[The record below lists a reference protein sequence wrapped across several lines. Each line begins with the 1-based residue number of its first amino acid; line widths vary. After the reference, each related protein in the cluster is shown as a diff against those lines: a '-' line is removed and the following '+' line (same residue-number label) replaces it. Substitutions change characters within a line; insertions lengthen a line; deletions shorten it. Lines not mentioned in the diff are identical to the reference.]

1 MTALQKNR
9 SVRREAM
16 CEHFSVHEHYQ
27 QLLVAIEQMIEL
39 AEGAI
44 DQEAKDRFSMLLVI
58 VDKLRKVVARY
69 LPPTAITQ
77 TQQSTKG
84 SAQSALQRAVS
95 QLAQKRITLERT
107 QPTIEPMSSQ
117 AGQRPDA
124 STS

>member
-1 MTALQKNR
+1 MAMTALQKNR

-16 CEHFSVHEHYQ
+16 CEQLSVHGHYQ

-58 VDKLRKVVARY
+58 VDKHWKVVARY

-77 TQQSTKG
+77 TQQSTTGRQRTIGNAACGKP
-84 SAQSALQRAVS
+84 SA
-95 QLAQKRITLERT
+95 
-107 QPTIEPMSSQ
+107 
-117 AGQRPDA
+117 
-124 STS
+124 